1 MGLSTPRRERCP
13 RGGRALSCSAEDAAG
28 AVASLRGQTSST
40 RALDMDGMPQLTD
53 EELAFFAREGYVV
66 KEAVMDPEDC
76 ARLRDRMWEHN
87 PTTTLHRERPE
98 SWIGPL
104 PEEDAGEIGM
114 GANKWGGYRWQ
125 LRETGGEDLTMNALP
140 RRCFAI
146 AEQMLGK
153 GGAEW
158 PEGGEFGGRIAP
170 GGRFISRRGQ
180 NCRGTYVTL
189 PYGPDVERTPLR
201 EQPGIHFDSSL
212 SDDSLS
218 ASRFLVIGLIDET
231 PPRCGGFTLYPRS
244 AHRFYELALQLR
256 REGIRASSPEAAAR
270 TQELVAAIKVDTE
283 PVDCYGPAGTCVFMH
298 RATAHT
304 VQENYSDVLRQSVLY
319 DFDCST
325 STVWRGEPVCG
336 HEVRTPILDPVD
348 GKEIPPRLYED
359 DYWRAQPP
367 LPPSGAPTM
376 WEMWDPSLQTA
387 ATAALAKEDPRDR
400 MVSTADEFVQQWD
413 SRRNFLFSPECPPI
427 AAMKQ
432 FDFPPTEMIVDA
444 MLALDTTVAI
454 AARRRQQTEYAGRDH
469 NQLERFRAMPRDE
482 MIQKASFNLRSQDFA
497 ALDAPGGLLAGF
509 EEAVLQP
516 WRTFLWQNGFEWDRC
531 YPILRVS
538 SADSVT
544 GYHMDS
550 SNVLFWNVR
559 GAKTFHGCQDPDR
572 WVGPPQHPRPNQTP
586 MSPALREP
594 NDALSIRVGDGE
606 FVWNHLLTPHWVDS
620 HALTLNINLSIGG
633 LRHRGR
639 LCRYEHALYESKGEG
654 YKNSMNQDL
663 GSSAMLRAQARL

>member
-1 MGLSTPRRERCP
+1 MASTP
-13 RGGRALSCSAEDAAG
+13 GS
-28 AVASLRGQTSST
+28 
-40 RALDMDGMPQLTD
+40 GMPLLTD
-53 EELAFFAREGYVV
+53 EELAHFAAEGYVV
-66 KEAVMDPEDC
+66 KEAVMEQEHC

-87 PTTTLHRERPE
+87 PTTTLDRERPE
-98 SWIGPL
+98 SWVGPL
-104 PEEDAGEIGM
+104 PSEDAGEIGL

-125 LRETGGEDLTMNALP
+125 LRETGGEDLTMDALP

-146 AEQMLGK
+146 AEQLLGP

-158 PEGGEFGGRIAP
+158 PEGGDFGGRIAP
-170 GGRFISRRGQ
+170 GGRFISRQGQ

-189 PYGPDVERTPLR
+189 PCGPDVDRKPLR
-201 EQPGIHFDSSL
+201 EQSGIHFDSSL

-218 ASRFLVIGLIDET
+218 ASRFLAIGLIDDT

-256 REGIRASSPEAAAR
+256 REGVRASSPEAATR
-270 TQELVAAIKVDTE
+270 TQELVAAIEADTE
-283 PVDCYGPAGTCVFMH
+283 PVDCHGPAGTVVIMH
-298 RATAHT
+298 RAMAHK
-304 VQENYSDVLRQSVLY
+304 VAENYSSTLRQSLLY

-325 STVWRGEPVCG
+325 GTLWSGKPVSG
-336 HEVRTPILDPVD
+336 HEVRTPIVD
-348 GKEIPPRLYED
+348 KVEGKEIPPRLYDD

-367 LPPSGAPTM
+367 SPPSGAP
-376 WEMWDPSLQTA
+376 EMWDMWSSSLQRCA
-387 ATAALAKEDPRDR
+387 AAAAAALAKEDPRTR
-400 MVSTADEFVQQWD
+400 VVSTAEEFVQQWD

-427 AAMKQ
+427 AAMKK
-432 FDFPPTEMIVDA
+432 FAFPPTEMIVDA
-444 MLALDTTVAI
+444 MLSLDSTKAI
-454 AARRRQQTEYAGRDH
+454 PAQRRRQTEYADGDD
-469 NQLERFRAMPRDE
+469 QWLERFRAMPRDE
-482 MIQKASFNLRSQDFA
+482 MLQTASFNLRSQDFEQ
-497 ALDAPGGLLAGF
+497 LDAPGGVLSGF

-572 WVGPPQHPRPNQTP
+572 WVGPPENPKPNQVP

-594 NDALSIRVGDGE
+594 QDALSIRVGDGE

-639 LCRYEHALYESKGEG
+639 LCKYEQALYVRMGEG
-654 YKNSMNQDL
+654 YKNSMNQDQ
-663 GSSAMLRAQARL
+663 GSSDALRAQARL